1 MHLPFDLPDAL
12 RPRRRGP
19 DWTTLAVGA
28 AAGFAAG
35 LLADPARRFTIQ
47 HGEMLAGD
55 WVKILEAEHKLVD
68 KMFGVLERTTE
79 NQVLRRRALF
89 KHVSWS
95 LYKHGLQEEAAVYP
109 AMRQARPQDFDHLSH
124 DHAEIK
130 AFIYD
135 LDRMDASDSRWLTVL
150 RGFHELIQRHV
161 REEEDEIFPA
171 FRSSQST
178 EEVAKLTHRMMYE
191 GFKIA

>member
-1 MHLPFDLPDAL
+1 MRVPFDLPDVFHH
-12 RPRRRGP
+12 RRRGP
-19 DWTTLAVGA
+19 DWTGVALGA
-28 AAGFAAG
+28 ATGFVAG
-35 LLADPARRFTIQ
+35 LALDPARRFTIQ

-68 KMFGVLERTTE
+68 KMFDVLERTTE
-79 NQVLRRRALF
+79 TQVLRRRALF

-109 AMRQARPQDFDHLSH
+109 AMRQTRRDDFDHLSH
-124 DHAEIK
+124 DHSEIK

-135 LDRMDASDSRWLTVL
+135 LDRMDASDPRWLTVL

-171 FRSSQST
+171 FRATQST
-178 EEVAKLTHRMMYE
+178 EEAAKLTHRMMYE